1 MKTDLSPK
9 CIQKINETII
19 LWFQRSNRYIIV
31 SESIYT
37 LINLFLNTDNKVDFI
52 KTLFETTEIGNE
64 RCEELYLEISNFLED
79 ANAQSD
85 EDHYL
90 HSLQEI
96 PKANIERTYNFDGKL
111 IRINFQSERIESL
124 IHPQITHHLTH
135 HTTSFDA
142 EFDIFKTLDTLYLFK
157 NKSFVGSYNTQSFH
171 LLQGKFALEL
181 TNTIHNTQ
189 LNKWI
194 ATFHASTI
202 TNNSEA
208 IMIIGDSGNG
218 KSTLSALLMAHGFDL
233 LADDFTP
240 LYEDMNLYRYP
251 SAISIKKGAFSLLE
265 SKISDFN
272 SLKIHTN
279 GPKKVNLKYLPQNQN
294 ANSKT
299 SHFPCNKIV
308 YVKFDK
314 TKQSELNPISVE
326 KILKTLI
333 PDSWI
338 SPNEV
343 HALSF
348 LNWLKQVQC
357 YELRYSD
364 NDFAMTK
371 FKTLFNL

>member
-9 CIQKINETII
+9 YIHKINETII
-19 LWFQRSNRYIIV
+19 LWFQRSNKYIIV
-31 SESIYT
+31 SESIYA
-37 LINLFLNTDNKVDFI
+37 LINLFLNTDNKVDFK

-79 ANAQSD
+79 ANAQPD
-85 EDHYL
+85 ENHKS
-90 HSLQEI
+90 HPLQGI
-96 PKANIERTYNFDGKL
+96 PKVNIERTYNFDGKL

-142 EFDIFKTLDTLYLFK
+142 EFDIFKTLDTLHLFK
-157 NKSFVGSYNTQSFH
+157 NKSFVGSYNTQCFH

-189 LNKWI
+189 LDKWI
-194 ATFHASTI
+194 ATFHASTV

-251 SAISIKKGAFSLLE
+251 SAISIKKGAFNLLE

-272 SLKIHTN
+272 SLKTYTN
-279 GPKKVNLKYLPQNQN
+279 GPKKVNLKYLPQNSD
-294 ANSKT
+294 SKN

-314 TKQSELNPISVE
+314 TKKSELIPISVE
-326 KILKTLI
+326 KILETLI

-338 SPNEV
+338 SPNEA

-348 LNWLKQVQC
+348 LNWLKQVKC

-364 NDFAMTK
+364 NDFATNS
-371 FKTLFNL
+371 FNSLFGD